1 MIIVLQRVTPTLV
14 STRNNADVA
23 IAIGI
28 KQKVLETRA
37 SARNLIVRA
46 HVLVTQA
53 SNVVVL
59 VDTRQTE
66 WVFMKLKLQ
75 QLLPPPPQFQPP
87 PQSQQSHALQP
98 GALSRLVVVRIA
110 IIATVVEGKIL
121 AYCWI
126 F

>member
-1 MIIVLQRVTPTLV
+1 MIIVRLIVIHSLALIEK
-14 STRNNADVA
+14 NAAVA

-28 KQKVLETRA
+28 KQQVLEIQV
-37 SARNLIVRA
+37 SAGNLSALV

-87 PQSQQSHALQP
+87 PQSHALQP
-98 GALSRLVVVRIA
+98 GALSLLVVVRIA

-121 AYCWI
+121 TPC
-126 F
+126 